1 VWVIE
6 GVAQRCGHPLT
17 MARRSPCCAAFSL
30 AGRRI
35 DAIPGVKR
43 HRLATGDGAVSNGP
57 EAKPRTEV

>member
-1 VWVIE
+1 MRPST
-6 GVAQRCGHPLT
+6 GDGAQESLLR
-17 MARRSPCCAAFSL
+17 AFGL

-43 HRLATGDGAVSNGP
+43 RRLAPGDGAVSNGP